1 MRRSCAP
8 RELQAEAF
16 AARYKGLVKL
26 LAGAGHS
33 GSVVFEG
40 RALVVGLVVGLCAC
54 DGGGGRTPAT
64 LGAYDWPARPRVIE
78 PAVLAPGVA
87 TATIARPRLIPGALL
102 PPIVRGPH
110 QVEAY
115 TQDGARVDVLWI
127 VDNSGSLNTERMRL
141 AAQFDRFLSVLVAG
155 GIDYHVG
162 VTSTDLNPNTGD
174 QGRLRGPSRWIDR
187 TTADPRIAFRR
198 AVDFPFSEVSL
209 EEGLAAMVAALSPPL
224 SIGANAGFLRDDAA
238 LAVIVVSDEDDGSL
252 APLGFYR
259 RFLEGLK
266 GPGREANVS
275 FSAVVG
281 PRPDGCTPPGEEA
294 IFGADADAGERY
306 LDLAQ
311 QTGGLVESICNADLA
326 PFVEQLARRLT
337 SLRRVFPLSA
347 PPLVASIRVRVD
359 GRAVPQS
366 DTNGWRWLAAER
378 AVAFSGSFVPPP
390 GASVEIDYD
399 VAL

>member
-1 MRRSCAP
+1 MLHDSHADV
-8 RELQAEAF
+8 F
-16 AARYKGLVKL
+16 ARRYKAWVKL
-26 LAGAGHS
+26 LARGGHS
-33 GSVVFEG
+33 RSVASVG
-40 RALVVGLVVGLCAC
+40 RALILGLVVGASAC
-54 DGGGGRTPAT
+54 DGGGGRIPGT
-64 LGAYDWPARPRVIE
+64 LGAYDWPARPKVIE
-78 PAVLAPGVA
+78 PAVIAPGVA
-87 TATIARPRLIPGALL
+87 TATIARPRLIPGTLL

-115 TQDGARVDVLWI
+115 TQGGARVDVLWI

-141 AAQFDRFLSVLVAG
+141 ASQFDRFLSVLVAG

-162 VTSTDLNPNTGD
+162 VTSTDLSATGD
-174 QGRLRGPSRWIDR
+174 RGRLRGPSRWIDR
-187 TTADPRIAFRR
+187 STPDPRIAFRR

-209 EEGLAAMVAALSPPL
+209 EEGLAAMVAALGPPL
-224 SIGANAGFLRDDAA
+224 SVGANAGFLRDDAA

-275 FSAVVG
+275 LSAVVG
-281 PRPDGCTPPGEEA
+281 PRPDGCTPPGEED
-294 IFGADADAGERY
+294 IFGADADAGDRY

-326 PFVEQLARRLT
+326 PFVDQLAQRLT
-337 SLRRVFPLSA
+337 ALRRVFPLSA
-347 PPLVASIRVRVD
+347 PPLVASIRVRVN
-359 GRAVPQS
+359 GRAVPQ
-366 DTNGWRWLAAER
+366 DDARGWKWLAAER